1 LASLD
6 QVQEHAVKPR
16 PPRPRKKSVRDTI
29 PPEVP
34 EVAGASPPENAK
46 EPEPDPIPEHIRR
59 MLEAAY
65 T

>member
-1 LASLD
+1 M
-6 QVQEHAVKPR
+6 KPR
-16 PPRPRKKSVRDTI
+16 LPRRRETPKRDTM

-34 EVAGASPPENAK
+34 EVSDVARPSPDA
-46 EPEPDPIPEHIRR
+46 EPDPIPEHIRR

>member
-1 LASLD
+1 LEL
-6 QVQEHAVKPR
+6 KPR
-16 PPRPRKKSVRDTI
+16 PAQRRKSLARDVP

-34 EVAGASPPENAK
+34 EVSSATVQPPSAHK
-46 EPEPDPIPEHIRR
+46 AEPEEIPEHIRR